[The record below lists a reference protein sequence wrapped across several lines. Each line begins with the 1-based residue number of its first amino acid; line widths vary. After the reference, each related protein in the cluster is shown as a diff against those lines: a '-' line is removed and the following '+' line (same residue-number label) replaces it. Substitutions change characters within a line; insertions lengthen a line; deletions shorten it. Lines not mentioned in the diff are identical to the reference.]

1 MQARARHKVAP
12 AKNYSNHHFG
22 ARTTARRL
30 ENWATKFIVRVCVVS
45 RQVANETLER
55 SHGRGTP
62 PTDSRIFV
70 RAYPYRRRSS
80 VTLVVILLVAAFLL
94 AAKVAV
100 FALVDH
106 EAGEALLL
114 SLARNQRWIAPR
126 VIVVG
131 DSLAACCP
139 FGKLSR
145 RPLGVLTLAKGGATL
160 KEIGEQILQARGI
173 AARYLV
179 IDGGLNDILFHDA
192 PPEQIEHDFRALL
205 RRLDDG
211 ARAIFTLMPHVADP
225 AYSER
230 VEAANRRMAALC
242 AERGVAVVDLNPE
255 LSAGGVRRPEMTDD
269 GLHFSPR
276 ANEAWIA
283 AVKRAMT

>member
-1 MQARARHKVAP
+1 MDA
-12 AKNYSNHHFG
+12 
-22 ARTTARRL
+22 
-30 ENWATKFIVRVCVVS
+30 
-45 RQVANETLER
+45 ET
-55 SHGRGTP
+55 
-62 PTDSRIFV
+62 PTDLRIFV

-100 FALVDH
+100 FALIDRR
-106 EAGEALLL
+106 ARDAMLL

-126 VIVVG
+126 IIVVG

-160 KEIGEQILQARGI
+160 KEIGGQISRARGI
-173 AARYLV
+173 AARYMI

-211 ARAIFTLMPHVADP
+211 ARRYSPSCPMWPTP

-230 VEAANRRMAALC
+230 IEAANRRMAALC
-242 AERGVAVVDLNPE
+242 AEHGVAVLDLNPE
-255 LSAGGVRRPEMTDD
+255 VSTGGVRRPEMTDD
-269 GLHFSPR
+269 GLHFSAR

-283 AVKRAMT
+283 AVRRMMA

>member
-1 MQARARHKVAP
+1 M
-12 AKNYSNHHFG
+12 
-22 ARTTARRL
+22 
-30 ENWATKFIVRVCVVS
+30 
-45 RQVANETLER
+45 
-55 SHGRGTP
+55 
-62 PTDSRIFV
+62 
-70 RAYPYRRRSS
+70 
-80 VTLVVILLVAAFLL
+80 TLVVILLVAAFLL

-100 FALVDH
+100 FATLDRG
-106 EAGEALLL
+106 ARDGMLL

-126 VIVVG
+126 IIVVG

-160 KEIGEQILQARGI
+160 REIGLQILRARGI
-173 AARYLV
+173 AARYII

-211 ARAIFTLMPHVADP
+211 ASAIFTLMPHVADP

-230 VEAANRRMAALC
+230 IEAANRRMAALC
-242 AERGVAVVDLNPE
+242 AERGVAVVDPNPE
-255 LSAGGVRRPEMTDD
+255 VSTGGVRRPEMTND
-269 GLHFSPR
+269 GLHFSAR
-276 ANEAWIA
+276 ANEVWIA
-283 AVKRAMT
+283 AIRRMMA